1 MSDGKNRRPSI
12 FGAIVLVVIGG
23 VFLLHNFYGNFDGWD
38 FLYRWWPVFLILA
51 GVAKLVDYAY
61 EQRTDGSGGRGT
73 GAGQVLAVIFLV
85 IVIVGAIVVH
95 HVRGTG
101 IRIEPWP
108 HMMNWGET
116 YSFSEASQSQA
127 APATARV
134 NISTPRG
141 DITVHAEDTQQIRVE
156 VKKSANAMS
165 EHDAEKRA
173 DEVHV
178 VITDNHDGSF
188 DVRPVGTGHEASR
201 VDVNMEVYVPQKA
214 AISASTGRG
223 DVQAFAVGGN
233 VDVNT
238 HNGDIEV
245 QDSGSDVTA
254 ATQKGDVRITTA
266 GGNVKLSGRGDE
278 VEISDVKGEAAIEGE
293 FYGPIRLARI
303 AKGAHILSQRTNL
316 TVTSLAGHL
325 DAGSGNIEIADVTG
339 DVTLDTQKND
349 VTLENVAGRI
359 LIEDHDGDVEMRF
372 AQPPHA
378 GIDVSDGSGD
388 ISVTLPSQAAFQMD
402 AQSESGDADS
412 DFASVKKTG
421 TEDSDRAGLSGQQGE
436 RGPLIHL
443 RTSYGDIHLKKKAA

>member
-51 GVAKLVDYAY
+51 GVAKLVDYGF
-61 EQRTDGSGGRGT
+61 EQRSDGSSGRGL
-73 GAGQVLAVIFLV
+73 GAGQVLLVIFLV
-85 IVIVGAIVVH
+85 ILIAGAITVH
-95 HVRGTG
+95 HLRGTG

-108 HMMNWGET
+108 PMGLGET
-116 YSFSEASQSQA
+116 YSFSEASQSLP

-188 DVRPVGTGHEASR
+188 DVRPVGTGKDAGR
-201 VDVNMEVYVPQKA
+201 VDVDLEVYVPQKA
-214 AISASTGRG
+214 AIWANTEHG
-223 DVQAFAVGGN
+223 DVHAFAVGGN
-233 VDVNT
+233 VEINT
-238 HNGDIEV
+238 RNGDIEA
-245 QDSGSDVTA
+245 QNSGSDVTA
-254 ATQKGDVRITTA
+254 ATEKGDVRITTA

-303 AKGAHILSQRTNL
+303 AKGAHLLSRRTNL
-316 TVTSLAGHL
+316 TLTSLAGHL
-325 DAGSGNIEIADVTG
+325 DADSGNIEIADVTG

-359 LIEDHDGDVEMRF
+359 QIEDHDGDVEMRF

-388 ISVTLPSQAAFQMD
+388 ISVTLPPQAAFQMD

-412 DFASVKKTG
+412 DFAGVKKTG
-421 TEDSDRAGLSGQQGE
+421 TQDSDRAGLSGQQGE

-443 RTSYGDIHLKKKAA
+443 RTSYGDIHLKKAA